1 MKRIGFIIA
10 SVGLLLAACT
20 NNSYTIT
27 GTVADPSLE
36 GTRVVK
42 VKRSTDM
49 NIAPQQDSTLV
60 KDGKYSFTGKTDYPD
75 NVYIY
80 IGKDEN
86 GFPVA
91 YTSVVVEPGAR
102 ITVDMNEKRLFH
114 IAGTE
119 LNDITQKNADDY
131 QALVARLEAA
141 DSRLNSD
148 ASLTDEERAALK
160 EEIET
165 CSSQLRTI
173 DYDFVKNNINNP
185 GAWAKLYNVAV
196 MAGSLDRQKELI
208 AGAEGRTK
216 ELADYKEI
224 VERIE
229 KLEKTDIG
237 QPFTDFEMEDP
248 EGNLVKLSDWAGK
261 GKYILVDFWAS
272 WCAPCKAEMPNVVK
286 CYHKYKDRGFD
297 IVSVSLD
304 TKKDNW
310 TKAIGAW
317 GMPWHHM
324 SDLKGW
330 KGETVNTYAVTAVPH
345 VMLLGPD
352 GKIVARGL
360 YGKSLYEKLAEVMP
374 D

>member
-1 MKRIGFIIA
+1 MNRIGFIISLA
-10 SVGLLLAACT
+10 GLLLAACT
-20 NNSYTIT
+20 NNTYTIN

-36 GTRVVK
+36 GTRVVR
-42 VKRSTDM
+42 VKRANSTDEP
-49 NIAPQQDSTLV
+49 PQQDSTV
-60 KDGKYSFTGKTDYPD
+60 IKDGKYSFTGETAYPD

-80 IGKDEN
+80 IGKDEH

-91 YTSVVVEPGAR
+91 YTSVVIEPGAQ
-102 ITVDMNEKRLFH
+102 ITADMDAKHLFH
-114 IAGTE
+114 IGGTE
-119 LNDITQKNADDY
+119 LNDITQKNADEY
-131 QALVARLEAA
+131 QGVVARFEAA
-141 DSRLNSD
+141 DGKLNSGEALSD
-148 ASLTDEERAALK
+148 DERAAL
-160 EEIET
+160 EQEIAE
-165 CSSQLRTI
+165 CRSLFRTLE
-173 DYDFVKNNINNP
+173 YDFVKNNINNP

-196 MAGSLDRQKELI
+196 MAGSLARQKELI

-229 KLEKTDIG
+229 KLEKTDVG
-237 QPFTDFEMEDP
+237 QPFTDFEMEGPD
-248 EGNLVKLSDWAGK
+248 GNRVKLSDWAGK

-297 IVSVSLD
+297 IVSISLD
-304 TKKDNW
+304 TKRTNW
-310 TKAIGAW
+310 TKAIDEW

-330 KGETVNTYAVTAVPH
+330 KGETVGIYAVTAVPH

-352 GKIVARGL
+352 GTILARGL
-360 YGKSLYEKLAEVMP
+360 YGGDLYAKLAEVMP